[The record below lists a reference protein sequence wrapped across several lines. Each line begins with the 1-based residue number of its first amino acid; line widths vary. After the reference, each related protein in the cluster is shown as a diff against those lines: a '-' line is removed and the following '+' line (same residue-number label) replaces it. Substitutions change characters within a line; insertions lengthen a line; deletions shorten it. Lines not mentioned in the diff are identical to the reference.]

1 MVRYRP
7 ALQEGKKPG
16 RGSLSSPIVNNHYI
30 IRLIW
35 STVLCPETMPSH
47 LATAAANSE
56 LWPAMPLK
64 WNAWSDRR
72 NTRLL
77 PECLQTNSTQR
88 RYYLTGRR
96 WRLPSGLTTNT
107 ISLWTSE
114 LTVVCGGTQTT
125 SCKSVFIRKYL
136 QWFRPVNCAFGTVS
150 GTRITFRINLSLD
163 DSYLLS
169 S

>member
-77 PECLQTNSTQR
+77 PETPNKQHTTALLSHRQTVTSPVRPHNQHHQPLNIRTHRRLWRNTDHKLQKCLYKKIPAMISTCK
-88 RYYLTGRR
+88 LCV
-96 WRLPSGLTTNT
+96 WNN
-107 ISLWTSE
+107 LWN
-114 LTVVCGGTQTT
+114 
-125 SCKSVFIRKYL
+125 KNYL
-136 QWFRPVNCAFGTVS
+136 Q
-150 GTRITFRINLSLD
+150 D
-163 DSYLLS
+163 
-169 S
+169 